1 MARRKKPFR
10 MAPLL
15 RVKVIEITDPAE
27 QAALD
32 EKIKRSRVYV
42 MDLVPESEGEA
53 RGHAGQDRPRQG
65 GKTV

>member
-1 MARRKKPFR
+1 MAQKKKPFR

-53 RGHAGQDRPRQG
+53 RGHAGKGGQRQG
-65 GKTV
+65 GKAV